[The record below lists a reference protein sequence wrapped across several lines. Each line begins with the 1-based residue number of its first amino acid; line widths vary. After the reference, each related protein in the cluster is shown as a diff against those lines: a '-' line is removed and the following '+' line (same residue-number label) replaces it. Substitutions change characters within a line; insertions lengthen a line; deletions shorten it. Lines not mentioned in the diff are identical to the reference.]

1 MKQKHPNVGHGFLSA
16 SVHGTQRSER
26 WSELAELLEAFWRK
40 MGGIGEVAG
49 GRRGFVVEE
58 KSIRQVH

>member
-1 MKQKHPNVGHGFLSA
+1 MKQKHPNVGYGFLSA
-16 SVHGTQRSER
+16 SMQGAQRSER
-26 WSELAELLEAFWRK
+26 WRELAELLEASWRK
-40 MGGIGEVAG
+40 MGGIGEVEG

>member
-1 MKQKHPNVGHGFLSA
+1 MQGA
-16 SVHGTQRSER
+16 QRSET
-26 WSELAELLEAFWRK
+26 WSELAELLEASWRK